1 MPWISATFYSG
12 QRARCWAI
20 RTTARA
26 GPAGSTRSP
35 ATNTSY
41 VNRAHCQR
49 HRNARRRDLR
59 RHNLPQRRRS
69 VRLITLQLSGVL
81 RPHAAGS
88 GPISLGASAPSSTE
102 PLRVSALRVT
112 IPNAIPRTVTRNTQP
127 SACAPPGVIISAP
140 TCLTRG
146 GRGLRPFSP
155 TRGFHPKR
163 QTKFRRRGTLLRFGS
178 LRSPLSPLN
187 PTAHAAPG
195 SARRFLA
202 SLSNGAAQ

>member
-1 MPWISATFYSG
+1 MLGDPNY
-12 QRARCWAI
+12 RARWAGRFDAI
-20 RTTARA
+20 ACDE
-26 GPAGSTRSP
+26 
-35 ATNTSY
+35 Y
-41 VNRAHCQR
+41 QDVNRAQCQR

-112 IPNAIPRTVTRNTQP
+112 IPNAIPRTVTRNT
-127 SACAPPGVIISAP
+127 SPPHVRRRASSFRRRRA
-140 TCLTRG
+140 LRG